1 MTDTKEKEYVAEIFL
16 DEEQKALIDPSIW
29 IAISYPAKMVTFK
42 SFLVYKYTE
51 IGIEFI
57 NINDKKW
64 YPRMDIIQTG
74 FVDGD
79 FYTTEEKANELAKE
93 YNNNL

>member
-16 DEEQKALIDPSIW
+16 DEERKALIDPSTW
-29 IAISYPAKMVTFK
+29 IAISYPAKE

-51 IGIEFI
+51 MGMEFI
-57 NINDKKW
+57 NTNDKKW